1 MMEIKVGF
9 RRWGHGQ
16 ILPERLESS
25 LPNYFVITL
34 ESGFLSITSR
44 CLGQYNQRMT
54 HQRSSPVGE
63 RDRKSL
69 WAINLGLGFNIALAI
84 LKTTFGILA
93 HSPALLAEG
102 INSTSDVAYYVVASI
117 FMRLANKPADNEH
130 PYGHRQLE
138 SIASLVVGAFV
149 VATAIAVFWDAV
161 DKMWDLFDGKIS
173 TLGSHPFALW
183 VALGTVVIKIILF
196 LYVRKLGKETR
207 NPIVNALAYD
217 HRNDIFSAS
226 AASLGIFLGRIGFP
240 WGDPLAGALVALL
253 ILRTGIYILRE
264 SSVDLMDAVPSKELA
279 QQISALVKNVR
290 GVQQLEEV
298 QAHRFGPHLV
308 LNLTIGIN
316 GSLTVRQ
323 GDRIAT
329 NLELLIY
336 ESIPNIRHI
345 HVHYHPAED
354 ARRDMSIDDILAETR
369 KHVAA
374 HESLI
379 SEIQESNVS

>member
-1 MMEIKVGF
+1 M
-9 RRWGHGQ
+9 
-16 ILPERLESS
+16 
-25 LPNYFVITL
+25 
-34 ESGFLSITSR
+34 TS
-44 CLGQYNQRMT
+44 
-54 HQRSSPVGE
+54 QRSTPQSGSVGE

-69 WAINLGLGFNIALAI
+69 WAINLGLVINILLSVA
-84 LKTTFGILA
+84 KTTFGILA

-149 VATAIAVFWDAV
+149 VTTAIAVFWDAV
-161 DKMWDLFDGKIS
+161 DKMWDLVDGKLT
-173 TLGSHPFALW
+173 TLGSHPVALW
-183 VALGTVVIKIILF
+183 VAVATVLIKIVLF
-196 LYVRKLGKETR
+196 VYVRKLGKETH
-207 NPIVNALAYD
+207 NPIVEALAYD

-226 AASLGIFLGRIGFP
+226 AASIGIFLSQHGLL

-264 SSVDLMDAVPSKELA
+264 SSVELMSAVPSKKLA
-279 QQISALVKNVR
+279 RQISNLIKNVPD
-290 GVQQLEEV
+290 VEQLEEV

-308 LNLTIGIN
+308 INLTLGIN
-316 GSLTVRQ
+316 GALTVRQ

-329 NLELLIY
+329 EVESLIY

-345 HVHYHPAED
+345 HIHYHPTED
-354 ARRDMSIDDILAETR
+354 SLRGMSIEDMLAETL
-369 KHVAA
+369 KHVSA
-374 HESLI
+374 HESFIKEEEGVEVL
-379 SEIQESNVS
+379 

>member
-1 MMEIKVGF
+1 
-9 RRWGHGQ
+9 
-16 ILPERLESS
+16 
-25 LPNYFVITL
+25 
-34 ESGFLSITSR
+34 
-44 CLGQYNQRMT
+44 MT
-54 HQRSSPVGE
+54 HEQYTSAAE

-69 WAINLGLGFNIALAI
+69 WAINLGLGSNILLSAA
-84 LKTTFGILA
+84 KTTFGILT

-117 FMRLANKPADNEH
+117 FMRLANKPADTEH

-138 SIASLVVGAFV
+138 SIASLIVGAFV

-161 DKMWDLFDGKIS
+161 DKLWDLMDGKLT

-183 VALGTVVIKIILF
+183 VALSTVLIKVILF
-196 LYVRKLGKETR
+196 FYVRKLGRETR
-207 NPIVNALAYD
+207 NPIVDALAYD

-226 AASLGIFLGRIGFP
+226 AASLGIFLSQNGLP

-253 ILRTGIYILRE
+253 ILRTGVYILRE
-264 SSVDLMDAVPSKELA
+264 SSVELMDAVPSKELA
-279 QQISALVKNVR
+279 QQIAGLLKHIQ

-308 LNLTIGIN
+308 INLTIGID

-323 GDRIAT
+323 GDCIAT
-329 NLELLIY
+329 NVEMLIY

-345 HVHYHPAED
+345 HVHYHPAQD
-354 ARRDMSIDDILAETR
+354 ACKNMSIDDILAETR

-374 HESLI
+374 HESLTY
-379 SEIQESNVS
+379 EIHQTKVFGL